1 MFSII
6 IPTYNNLAYLKLC
19 LHSINKNS
27 EHNHEILVHVN
38 EGNDGTLKYLDN
50 LKIRYTYSKKNAGVC
65 YAFAGCARSLNAE
78 ADSRSG

>member
-50 LKIRYTYSKKNAGVC
+50 LKIRYTYSKKMLEFVTLLMKQQN
-65 YAFAGCARSLNAE
+65 LLQKNI
-78 ADSRSG
+78 